1 MADPTITRRRL
12 MLGLS
17 AAAAAAGVG
26 AIVGRELRQ
35 PEATVFGLRCA
46 TYEED
51 LVGRIREGIAAFP
64 SFKAK
69 IPGSRVVLKPNLVE
83 VHADRPVNTDPRLI
97 LAAIEAFRKEGAKN
111 VVVAEGP
118 GHLRDTDAVLEAS
131 GLGRMLREQKVTYVD
146 LNVDDAVELVPVAGY
161 TKLPKLPV
169 ARMIMQADLVVSM
182 PKLKTHHWAG
192 VTLSMKN
199 LFGTVPGRVFG
210 WPKNPLHWA
219 GVDNSVAELWSSIRP
234 AFTIVDGVVGMEG
247 DGPIMGVA
255 VPHGILLFGDNLPA
269 VDATATRLM
278 GLRPEKVRSIRLS
291 LAAGGTTSAWRILRI
306 GDELPVHPYAVL
318 ASWTHLKA

>member
-1 MADPTITRRRL
+1 MTDPTRRRL
-12 MLGLS
+12 LLGFS
-17 AAAAAAGVG
+17 ALMAAGGVG
-26 AIVGRELRQ
+26 GLLRRELRQ

-46 TYEED
+46 SYVED
-51 LVGRIREGIAAFP
+51 MVGRVREGIAAFP
-64 SFKAK
+64 AFQAK
-69 IPGSRVVLKPNLVE
+69 ISGARVVLKPNLVE

-97 LAAIEAFRKEGAKN
+97 LAVIEAFRKEGAKQ

-131 GLGRMLREQKVTYVD
+131 GLGRMLREQRVRYVD
-146 LNVDDAVELVPVAGY
+146 LNVDDAVELVPVVGF

-169 ARMIMQADLVVSM
+169 ARTIMQADLVVSM

-234 AFTIVDGVVGMEG
+234 SFTIVDGVVGMEG
-247 DGPIMGVA
+247 DGPIMGSA
-255 VPHGILLFGDNLPA
+255 VPHGILLFGDDLPA

-278 GLRPEKVRSIRLS
+278 GLRPEKVRSLRL
-291 LAAGGTTSAWRILRI
+291 ARAGGGTTSEWRILRL
-306 GDELPVHPYAVL
+306 GDQLPVRPYDVL
-318 ASWTHLKA
+318 PAWKELKA